1 MDGNSLLTIFKKYR
15 FLILLFLALTI
26 LSGCGNNFTP
36 VDSSSTGFFTHYF
49 VYPMSILIEKTAL
62 LFQGNYGVAIVIITI
77 GIRLILM
84 PFFIKQSKNSE
95 ESQGKMAVMKPEMND
110 IQEKYKGKKNREDQY
125 EVKKE
130 LNDLYQ
136 KYNFNP
142 VKMATGCLPMLL
154 QMPILIGFYYAIRRT
169 PEIAEQS
176 FLWFSLGETDILF
189 VIVAVIIYYLQAKV
203 NLIGVDNAQRK
214 QMAIMGLISPIMIG
228 IISLNVPA
236 ALPLYW
242 AVSGLYMIVQT
253 LIIKRYITGKKTAV
267 VQ

>member
-1 MDGNSLLTIFKKYR
+1 MI
-15 FLILLFLALTI
+15 
-26 LSGCGNNFTP
+26 
-36 VDSSSTGFFTHYF
+36 
-49 VYPMSILIEKTAL
+49 
-62 LFQGNYGVAIVIITI
+62 
-77 GIRLILM
+77 
-84 PFFIKQSKNSE
+84 
-95 ESQGKMAVMKPEMND
+95 
-110 IQEKYKGKKNREDQY
+110 
-125 EVKKE
+125 
-130 LNDLYQ
+130 
-136 KYNFNP
+136 
-142 VKMATGCLPMLL
+142 L

-214 QMAIMGLISPIMIG
+214 QMAIMGFISPVMIG